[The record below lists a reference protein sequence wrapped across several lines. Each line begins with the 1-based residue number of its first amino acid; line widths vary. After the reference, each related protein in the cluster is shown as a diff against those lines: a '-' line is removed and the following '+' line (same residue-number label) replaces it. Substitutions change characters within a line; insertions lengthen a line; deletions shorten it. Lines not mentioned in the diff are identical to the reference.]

1 MRFLRY
7 SAEGKS
13 GIALTDAERTR
24 GLLEDHPEYPG
35 DLPQLVA
42 EGRAA
47 LAAAAATLSR
57 VGSQIDLDQVTSLPP
72 FPSPGKIICVG
83 LNYADHSAESG
94 FKVPDYPTLF
104 ARFSSGL
111 VAHNAPIIRPR
122 LSIQLDYEGEL
133 AAVIGTSGRNI
144 PLDRA
149 LEHVAGYSIFN
160 DGSVRDYQTKAP
172 QWTVGKNFDGTGAFG
187 PVFVTADELPPGAK
201 GLLLQTRLNGTVV
214 QSASTDDMIFDV
226 ASLISIISQAITL
239 SVGDVLVTGTPA
251 GVGLARKPQL
261 WMKHGDVCEIEIEQI
276 GILRNPILDEEA
288 AAAA

>member
-7 SAEGKS
+7 SAQGKT
-13 GIALTDAERTR
+13 GIALTEAGRAR

-35 DLPQLVA
+35 DLPQLVI
-42 EGRAA
+42 EGAAA
-47 LAAAAATLSR
+47 LSAAAETLSR
-57 VGSQIDLDQVTSLPP
+57 VGSPIDLDQITTLPP

-133 AAVIGTSGRNI
+133 AAVIGKSGRNI

-187 PVFVTADELPPGAK
+187 PIFVTSDELPPGAK
-201 GLLLQTRLNGTVV
+201 GLKLQTRLNGTVV

-226 ASLISIISQAITL
+226 ASLISIISEAITL
-239 SVGDVLVTGTPA
+239 SAGDVLVTGTPA

-261 WMKHGDVCEIEIEQI
+261 WMKQGDVCEIEIEQI

-288 AAAA
+288 ASAA